1 MPLNLT
7 FGDAI
12 GSAID
17 SLRGFRWAEFA
28 PFFWILAVEWIILAL
43 ATQLDKAWAMSL
55 VAPMVSW
62 VGGEE
67 NLHYPTF
74 FGYLSILL
82 GWVESFLYAV
92 PGAVLIPMSLLRF
105 YRRSDRALSLGAGA
119 ASRLAGAF
127 VPTLLAGAAWVGATW
142 SWQRYAAGP
151 LTAALRGSAP
161 PPLGE
166 ALAWLSVTIGSYAI
180 LALLLY
186 VPIAAVQARTNPIRA
201 IGMGIRFGFRS
212 WPLTLMFMV
221 QFGLPS
227 IAVQYLLEKQGV
239 HVLNRLRPEL
249 IVVFLAVYA
258 AATSAATFLAYNTG
272 ARLYKT
278 ARGES

>member
-1 MPLNLT
+1 MNLSI
-7 FGDAI
+7 GDAI

-17 SLRGFRWAEFA
+17 SVRGFRWTEFA
-28 PFFWILAVEWIILAL
+28 PFFWILLIQWIFLAL
-43 ATQLDKAWAMSL
+43 TTQLDQSWAMSL
-55 VAPMVSW
+55 VAPMARM
-62 VGGEE
+62 VGGEA

-74 FGYLSILL
+74 FGYLSIFL
-82 GWVESFLYAV
+82 GWMESFLYVV

-119 ASRLAGAF
+119 ASRLVGAF
-127 VPTLLAGAAWVGATW
+127 IPTLLAGAAGTGAIW
-142 SWQRYAAGP
+142 SWQRYAAGYV
-151 LTAALRGSAP
+151 TSALRGSAP
-161 PPLGE
+161 APFGDF
-166 ALAWLSVTIGSYAI
+166 LAWLSVTIGAYAI

-201 IGMGIRFGFRS
+201 IGMGLRFGFRA

-221 QFGLPS
+221 QFGLPA
-227 IAVQYLLEKQGV
+227 ILVQYVLEKQGPF
-239 HVLNRLRPEL
+239 VLGRLRPEL

-258 AATSAATFLAYNTG
+258 AATAVATFLAYITG
-272 ARLYKT
+272 ARLYKL